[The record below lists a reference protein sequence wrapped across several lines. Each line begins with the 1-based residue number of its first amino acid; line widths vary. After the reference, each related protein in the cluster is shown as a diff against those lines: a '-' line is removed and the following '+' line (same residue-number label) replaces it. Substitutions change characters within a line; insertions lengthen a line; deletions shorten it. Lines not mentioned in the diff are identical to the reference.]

1 VTAGSAEARAAGLG
15 GTDSGFGV
23 VAAADWSM
31 SDAKRWVCAANWD
44 PQGGCWRVGVPER
57 VKAAGC
63 IEQLVEL
70 ANGRAVLLGLDLP
83 VGVPEAYGRLSGC
96 TDFRDLLLTVT
107 GGDDAG
113 TWAGFFQR
121 SRRPCVH
128 RPFYPS
134 LPVRTR
140 GEVSRRALAEGV
152 LGTSDGDGLLRACD
166 RQSGAEC
173 MFFTLGGAQVGGAV
187 ISAWPALVAP
197 AVRSGRCAVW
207 PFDGEL
213 ADLARRAGTVTLAE
227 IYPGEAY
234 GRLGVKIGSGSGRSK
249 RRVTDRT
256 EVAAE
261 LRAAVRACGAK
272 ASAALVRA
280 MAAGFDPPGEFGGE
294 DGFDALVGVLGM
306 LAAMRDDATAPRD
319 AAVRRWEGWI
329 LGLPVR
335 AGGD

>member
-1 VTAGSAEARAAGLG
+1 MTEG
-15 GTDSGFGV
+15 GFGV

-31 SDAKRWVCAANWD
+31 ADAKRWMCVAEWD
-44 PQGGCWRVGVPER
+44 ERGGCWRVGVPER
-57 VKAAGC
+57 VEAAGC
-63 IEQLVEL
+63 IEQLVRR
-70 ANGRAVLLGLDLP
+70 ARGRAVLLGLDLP
-83 VGVPEAYGRLSGC
+83 IGVPEAYGRLSGC
-96 TDFRDLLLTVT
+96 ADFGDLLLRVS
-107 GGDDAG
+107 GSGSGDAG
-113 TWAGFFQR
+113 PWAGFFQR
-121 SRRPCVH
+121 SRQPSVH

-152 LGTSDGDGLLRACD
+152 LGTADGDGLLRACD

-187 ISAWPALVAP
+187 ISAWPELVAP

-249 RRVTDRT
+249 RRATDRAA
-256 EVAAE
+256 VAAE
-261 LRAAVRACGAK
+261 LRSAVRACGAK

-294 DGFDALVGVLGM
+294 DGFDAVVGVLGM
-306 LAAMRDDATAPRD
+306 LAAVRDGATAPRD